1 MYSSLGT
8 DYLSGSDSILSEADG
23 YLRGHSITMW
33 TRKEGWGVNIN
44 STGAQVTKYVKCPFL
59 PTRNGWCQ
67 NWVKY
72 GPST

>member
-33 TRKEGWGVNIN
+33 IRKEGWRVSIN
-44 STGAQVTKYVKCPFL
+44 STGGHLLDKE
-59 PTRNGWCQ
+59 
-67 NWVKY
+67 
-72 GPST
+72 